1 MALKTN
7 FTYRQSADVKTLY
20 IYDTTG
26 VYNATTNPTGWGGGG
41 NPTIANAT
49 GDKISIQKVGS
60 NTIYEIQMYATL
72 PNTIDAPFPIDSS
85 MLGLGSNVEIPD
97 GQYVFTRTTIALGV
111 TYSRTARVFLIGQV
125 QCCADAMLDAELPS
139 CGCDSG
145 KLTPAS
151 ILQYAIWTL
160 KKAFKTQKF
169 EKANEI
175 YRYAQDLCKE
185 KNCKTC

>member
-7 FTYRQSADVKTLY
+7 FTYRQSGDLKTLY

-26 VYNATTNPTGWGGGG
+26 VYNAITNPNGWGGN
-41 NPTIANAT
+41 NPVIGDATSDIIA
-49 GDKISIQKVGS
+49 IQNVTS
-60 NTIYEIQMYATL
+60 NTIYEIQMFSTM
-72 PNTIDAPFPIDSS
+72 PNTNDVSFAIGGT
-85 MLGLGSNVEIPD
+85 MLGLGPDSQIED
-97 GQYVFTRTTIALGV
+97 GQYIFTRRTIVNGTL
-111 TYSRTARVFLIGQV
+111 YSKSARVFLVGQLK
-125 QCCADAMLDAELPS
+125 CCADSMLDMDKPGCS
-139 CGCDSG
+139 CESG

-151 ILQYAIWTL
+151 ILQYALFTL

>member
-7 FTYRQSADVKTLY
+7 FTYRQSADLKTLY

-26 VYNATTNPTGWGGGG
+26 VFDATTNPTGWGGD
-41 NPTIANAT
+41 NPTTQEAES
-49 GDKISIQKVGS
+49 DKISIQSVGS
-60 NTIYEIQMYATL
+60 NTIYEIEMYPLL
-72 PNTIDAPFPIDSS
+72 PNTIDIPFSITSS
-85 MLGLGSNVEIPD
+85 MLGLGPDGQIPD
-97 GQYVFTRTTIALGV
+97 GQYVFTRKTVVLGTTYTKA
-111 TYSRTARVFLIGQV
+111 ARVFLVGQL
-125 QCCADAMLDAELPS
+125 QCCADTMLDMDKPGCS
-139 CGCDSG
+139 CESG

-151 ILQYAIWTL
+151 ILQYTIWTL

>member
-1 MALKTN
+1 LALKTN
-7 FTYRQSADVKTLY
+7 FTYRQSGDLKTLY

-26 VYNATTNPTGWGGGG
+26 VYDATTNPTGWGGI
-41 NPTIANAT
+41 NPSVANASS
-49 GDKISIQKVGS
+49 DKISIQSVVS
-60 NTIYEIQMYATL
+60 NTIYEIQMYSIL
-72 PNTIDAPFPIDSS
+72 PNTNDIPFAIDSS
-85 MLGLGSNVEIPD
+85 MLGLGPSVEIPD
-97 GQYVFTRTTIALGV
+97 GQYIFTRSTIVSGN
-111 TYSRTARVFLIGQV
+111 TYTKAARVFLVGQLK
-125 QCCADAMLDAELPS
+125 CCADSMLDMDKPGCS
-139 CGCDSG
+139 CESG

-151 ILQYAIWTL
+151 ILQYALFTL

>member
-26 VYNATTNPTGWGGGG
+26 VYNVNTNPTGWGGGG
-41 NPTIANAT
+41 NPAVGDAT
-49 GDKISIQKVGS
+49 SDKISIQKVGS
-60 NTIYEIQMYATL
+60 STIYEIEMWATL
-72 PNTIDAPFPIDSS
+72 PNTDNAPFEIDSS
-85 MLGLGSNVEIPD
+85 MLGLGPNVEIAD
-97 GQYVFTRTTIALGV
+97 GQYVFTRSTVALGT
-111 TYSRTARVFLIGQV
+111 TYTRAARVFLVGQL
-125 QCCADAMLDAELPS
+125 QCCADTMLDMDRP
-139 CGCDSG
+139 GCTCESG
-145 KLTPAS
+145 RLTPAS
-151 ILQYAIWTL
+151 ILQYTIWTL
-160 KKAFKTQKF
+160 RKAFKTQKF

>member
-7 FTYRQSADVKTLY
+7 FTYRQSGDLKTLY

-26 VYNATTNPTGWGGGG
+26 VYDATTNPTGWGAP
-41 NPTIANAT
+41 NPEIGDATSDIIA
-49 GDKISIQKVGS
+49 IQEVGS
-60 NTIYEIQMYATL
+60 STIYEIQMYSLL
-72 PNTIDAPFPIDSS
+72 PNITSVGFAVDSS
-85 MLGLGSNVEIPD
+85 MIGQGVDSEIKD
-97 GQYVFTRTTIALGV
+97 GQYIFTRKTIVNGTTYV
-111 TYSRTARVFLIGQV
+111 KTMRVFIVGQLK
-125 QCCADAMLDAELPS
+125 CCADSMLDMDKPGCS
-139 CGCDSG
+139 CESG

-151 ILQYAIWTL
+151 ILQYALFTL